1 MEIVLIAIVIGLY
14 VLDFFEKKKLQ
25 RKIEEFNKKE
35 PKLTKEE
42 KEKQEKIQKSF
53 NNLMEYDYDT
63 ALKGKKEWLK
73 GNKRLGTIW
82 SWCKV

>member
-1 MEIVLIAIVIGLY
+1 MEGNMEIVLIVIVIGLY
-14 VLDFFEKKKLQ
+14 ILDFFEKRKLQ
-25 RKIEEFNKKE
+25 RKIDEFNKKE

-63 ALKGKKEWLK
+63 ALKGKKE
-73 GNKRLGTIW
+73 
-82 SWCKV
+82 

>member
-1 MEIVLIAIVIGLY
+1 MEIVLIVIVIGLY
-14 VLDFFEKKKLQ
+14 IVDFFEKRKLQ

-42 KEKQEKIQKSF
+42 KEKQEKMQKSF

-63 ALKGKKEWLK
+63 ALKGKKE
-73 GNKRLGTIW
+73 
-82 SWCKV
+82 

>member
-14 VLDFFEKKKLQ
+14 IIDFFEKKKLQ

-63 ALKGKKEWLK
+63 ALKGKKE
-73 GNKRLGTIW
+73 
-82 SWCKV
+82 

>member
-1 MEIVLIAIVIGLY
+1 MEGNMEIVLIVIVIGLY
-14 VLDFFEKKKLQ
+14 ILEFIEKRKLQ
-25 RKIEEFNKKE
+25 RKIDEFNKKE

-63 ALKGKKEWLK
+63 ALKGKKE
-73 GNKRLGTIW
+73 
-82 SWCKV
+82 

>member
-1 MEIVLIAIVIGLY
+1 MEIVLISIVIGLY
-14 VLDFFEKKKLQ
+14 IVEFIEKRKLQ

-63 ALKGKKEWLK
+63 ALKGKKE
-73 GNKRLGTIW
+73 
-82 SWCKV
+82 

>member
-1 MEIVLIAIVIGLY
+1 MEIVLIVIVIGLY
-14 VLDFFEKKKLQ
+14 ILEFIEKRKLQ
-25 RKIEEFNKKE
+25 RKIDEFNKKE

-63 ALKGKKEWLK
+63 ALKGKKE
-73 GNKRLGTIW
+73 
-82 SWCKV
+82 

>member
-1 MEIVLIAIVIGLY
+1 MEIVLIVIVIGLY
-14 VLDFFEKKKLQ
+14 ILDFFEKRKLQ
-25 RKIEEFNKKE
+25 RKIDEFNKKE

-63 ALKGKKEWLK
+63 ALKGKKE
-73 GNKRLGTIW
+73 
-82 SWCKV
+82 

>member
-1 MEIVLIAIVIGLY
+1 MEIVLIVIVIGLY
-14 VLDFFEKKKLQ
+14 ILDFFEKRKLQ

-42 KEKQEKIQKSF
+42 KEKQEKMQKSF

-63 ALKGKKEWLK
+63 ALKGKKE
-73 GNKRLGTIW
+73 
-82 SWCKV
+82 

>member
-1 MEIVLIAIVIGLY
+1 MEIVLIVIVIELY
-14 VLDFFEKKKLQ
+14 ILDFFEKRKLQ

-63 ALKGKKEWLK
+63 ALKGKKE
-73 GNKRLGTIW
+73 
-82 SWCKV
+82 

>member
-1 MEIVLIAIVIGLY
+1 MEIVLISIVIGLY
-14 VLDFFEKKKLQ
+14 ILDFFEKRKLQ

-63 ALKGKKEWLK
+63 ALKSKKE
-73 GNKRLGTIW
+73 
-82 SWCKV
+82 

>member
-1 MEIVLIAIVIGLY
+1 MEIVLIVIVIGLY
-14 VLDFFEKKKLQ
+14 ILEFFEKRKLQ
-25 RKIEEFNKKE
+25 RKIDEFNKKE

-63 ALKGKKEWLK
+63 ALKGKKE
-73 GNKRLGTIW
+73 
-82 SWCKV
+82 

>member
-1 MEIVLIAIVIGLY
+1 MEIVLMLIVIGLY
-14 VLDFFEKKKLQ
+14 ILDFFEKRKLQ

-42 KEKQEKIQKSF
+42 KEKQEKMQKSF

-63 ALKGKKEWLK
+63 ALKGKKE
-73 GNKRLGTIW
+73 
-82 SWCKV
+82 